1 MLATKISPFHP
12 SAVPGVSFLFYGKL
26 PPKQCRTGD
35 CPGSAEAKTLRS
47 RCQAEFGEV
56 PGMAE

>member
-1 MLATKISPFHP
+1 MLATKISPLHP
-12 SAVPGVSFLFYGKL
+12 SAVPGFSFLFYGKL

-35 CPGSAEAKTLRS
+35 CPGSTEAKTLCS
-47 RCQAEFGEV
+47 RCRAEFGEV